1 MKIIIFTASTG
12 GGHKRAAAAI
22 ESKIK
27 AVSPDTKV
35 KVIDAMKTIGKV
47 YDKTVCDGYHFM
59 ATKIPKV
66 YGKFYKITDRR
77 TLMYKAVMQSNTMM
91 SAKLLDTINEYK
103 PDAIIMCHPFVTT
116 MISKLRRQHKIDV
129 KAISLI
135 TDYDAHRIYI
145 VPYVDAYVL
154 AEPDMATKLIDEYGV
169 DESIIYPLGIPIFDR
184 FTEPFDKKAICER
197 EGLDPNKPTI
207 LLMAGSFG
215 VTSVLSFYKALAQ
228 RASEMQFIVITGRNI
243 KLFANLEKLVEETGM
258 QDNTKLLYF
267 VKNVEDYMHISDLIV
282 TKPGG
287 LTVTE
292 SLACSLPMAIYS
304 AFPGQ
309 ERDNAEFLLNK
320 GAAIMLQKKTGE
332 DDIVNLVKNTE
343 KLEEMKAKCRELHRP
358 DSAEKI
364 FRLAQKLCNESDGG
378 NNK

>member
-1 MKIIIFTASTG
+1 M
-12 GGHKRAAAAI
+12 
-22 ESKIK
+22 
-27 AVSPDTKV
+27 
-35 KVIDAMKTIGKV
+35 
-47 YDKTVCDGYHFM
+47 
-59 ATKIPKV
+59 
-66 YGKFYKITDRR
+66 
-77 TLMYKAVMQSNTMM
+77 
-91 SAKLLDTINEYK
+91 
-103 PDAIIMCHPFVTT
+103 
-116 MISKLRRQHKIDV
+116 
-129 KAISLI
+129 
-135 TDYDAHRIYI
+135 
-145 VPYVDAYVL
+145 L

-169 DESIIYPLGIPIFDR
+169 DKSIIYPLGIPIFDR

-215 VTSVLSFYKALAQ
+215 VTSVLSFYKALVEQAP
-228 RASEMQFIVITGRNI
+228 EMQFIVITGRNI
-243 KLFANLEKLVEETGM
+243 KLFANLEKVIEETGM

-320 GAAIMLQKKTGE
+320 GAAIMLRKKTGA
-332 DDIVNLVKNTE
+332 DDIINLVKDKE
-343 KLEEMKAKCRELHRP
+343 KLDEMKEKCRELHRP

-364 FRLAQKLCNESDGG
+364 FRLAQKLCNDSKGG
-378 NNK
+378 NDK

>member
-12 GGHKRAAAAI
+12 GGHKRAAAA
-22 ESKIK
+22 KIK

-35 KVIDAMKTIGKV
+35 KVIDAMKTIGRV

-116 MISKLRRQHKIDV
+116 MVSKLRRQHKIDV

-135 TDYDAHRIYI
+135 TDYDAHRTYI

-169 DESIIYPLGIPIFDR
+169 DKSIIYPLGIPIFDR

-215 VTSVLSFYKALAQ
+215 VTSVLSFYKALAE
-228 RASEMQFIVITGRNI
+228 RAPEMQFIVITGRNI
-243 KLFANLEKLVEETGM
+243 KLFANLEKVIEETGM
-258 QDNTKLLYF
+258 QRSNAF
-267 VKNVEDYMHISDLIV
+267 CGKNFILTNGSILSDIPIMYPFLWMPAMSFTQSRADLPLPKALPVRFPWQSTAHFRVRNGTMRNFYSTRVRQLCSEKRQVQMIS
-282 TKPGG
+282 
-287 LTVTE
+287 
-292 SLACSLPMAIYS
+292 
-304 AFPGQ
+304 
-309 ERDNAEFLLNK
+309 
-320 GAAIMLQKKTGE
+320 
-332 DDIVNLVKNTE
+332 
-343 KLEEMKAKCRELHRP
+343 
-358 DSAEKI
+358 
-364 FRLAQKLCNESDGG
+364 
-378 NNK
+378 